1 MIYKDFQ
8 GLKLSQLGFGTMRL
22 PLREDKS
29 IDAEQ
34 AAAMTSEA
42 IAKGVNYFDT
52 AWPYHSGKSELVIG
66 EILKQYPRES
76 FYLADKFPGHQI
88 APSYDVKGVFE
99 RQLKKCGVE
108 YFDFYLLHNVY
119 ENSIA
124 IYEDERWNILPYLL
138 EQKKNGRIR
147 HLGFSTHAGVPAL
160 EAFLEKHANEMEFCQ
175 IELNYLDWTL
185 QQAKEKC
192 ELLNRYGIPIWVME
206 PVRGGKLANLPAAA
220 QEKLHALRPE
230 ASDASWALRWV
241 QEIPG
246 VTMILSG
253 MSNMAQMQDNLATFD
268 HPEPLSAEEQALLLE
283 IAEGFK
289 SAVPCTACRYC
300 CDGCPQEID
309 SPQMLRVLNEL
320 RVVPSGFASLAA
332 VWQVPVFF
340 LGSFLALVVLF
351 LLVVLVSC
359 LFVDPKKL
367 LEKPSGYFR
376 FLLNEFCRIA
386 LALGGVHVNVTGLEK
401 VPRESRFLL
410 VSNHRFAFD
419 PIVFYAVMPWAELA
433 FLSKKEN
440 FSIFI
445 VAQVMREVLCLPVDR
460 NNDRESLKSILKAI
474 QFIKDDKASIAVFP
488 EGGTNKTADPLLPYR
503 SGVFK
508 IAQKANV
515 PIVVCSLVNSRAILH
530 NMFRKHT
537 EVWLDVLDVVPAEEL
552 AGKTAIEV
560 GERIHAVMEAG
571 IVAREKE
578 QGLRA

>member
-52 AWPYHSGKSELVIG
+52 AWPYHGGKSELVIG

-124 IYEDERWNILPYLL
+124 VYEDERWNHPPVSAGAEKERAHPPSGLFDACGTACAGSVSGKARERDGILSDRAELSRL
-138 EQKKNGRIR
+138 DAA
-147 HLGFSTHAGVPAL
+147 AG
-160 EAFLEKHANEMEFCQ
+160 EG
-175 IELNYLDWTL
+175 
-185 QQAKEKC
+185 KC

-230 ASDASWALRWV
+230 ATDASWALRWV

-309 SPQMLRVLNEL
+309 IPQMLRVLNEL
-320 RVVPSGFASLAA
+320 RVVPSTNAIMAVEALPKSRKPQSCLGCGACAA
-332 VWQVPVFF
+332 VCPQKIDIPACMQELTGAHREAPE
-340 LGSFLALVVLF
+340 LG
-351 LLVVLVSC
+351 
-359 LFVDPKKL
+359 
-367 LEKPSGYFR
+367 
-376 FLLNEFCRIA
+376 
-386 LALGGVHVNVTGLEK
+386 
-401 VPRESRFLL
+401 
-410 VSNHRFAFD
+410 
-419 PIVFYAVMPWAELA
+419 
-433 FLSKKEN
+433 
-440 FSIFI
+440 
-445 VAQVMREVLCLPVDR
+445 
-460 NNDRESLKSILKAI
+460 
-474 QFIKDDKASIAVFP
+474 
-488 EGGTNKTADPLLPYR
+488 
-503 SGVFK
+503 
-508 IAQKANV
+508 
-515 PIVVCSLVNSRAILH
+515 
-530 NMFRKHT
+530 
-537 EVWLDVLDVVPAEEL
+537 
-552 AGKTAIEV
+552 
-560 GERIHAVMEAG
+560 
-571 IVAREKE
+571 
-578 QGLRA
+578 